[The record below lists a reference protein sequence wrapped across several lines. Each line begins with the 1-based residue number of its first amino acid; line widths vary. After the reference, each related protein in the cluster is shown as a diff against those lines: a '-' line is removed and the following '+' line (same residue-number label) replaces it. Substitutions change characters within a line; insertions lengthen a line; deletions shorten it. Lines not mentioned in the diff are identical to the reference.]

1 MNTPMARILKL
12 TVGTFAVVWA
22 GRGGYLRILLGP
34 GLLVLVVEFLRG
46 QGALSPSGAALLGT
60 LYIFVYIEIAVSTH
74 RLTLLG
80 SGGEGSA
87 MPKVGRREARF
98 GWNLCLMLLVVAAVI
113 FAASLVL
120 VVPLILLQGGT
131 PPEPGQGVI
140 GLASWLLFGL
150 ACYVSARLSLIFPAS
165 AIDRPLT
172 LMEAWRATG
181 SHQSLMLF
189 ITLVLP
195 LVLGLPTLLLGDP
208 TSTWVRIALQVP
220 RLITLTLVVTALSLT
235 YAEIDRA
242 GLIEA
247 AKRSGK

>member
-1 MNTPMARILKL
+1 MHSPLARILKL

-22 GRGGYLRILLGP
+22 GRGAYLRILLGP

-46 QGALSPSGAALLGT
+46 QSALSPSGAALLGV

-80 SGGEGSA
+80 AGGEGRA
-87 MPKVGRREARF
+87 APRVGRREARF
-98 GWNLCLMLLVVAAVI
+98 GWNLCQMLLVVAAAV

-120 VVPLILLQGGT
+120 VVPLILLQGGA

-150 ACYVSARLSLIFPAS
+150 ACYISARLSLIFPAS

-172 LMEAWRATG
+172 LVEAWRATQ
-181 SHQSLMLF
+181 SHQSLMIF

-195 LVLGLPTLLLGDP
+195 LVLGLPMLLLGEP
-208 TSTWVRIALQVP
+208 NSTWLRIALQLP

-247 AKRSGK
+247 ARRGPD